1 MSVLIKNITHYAD
14 GDSIGIDCWISY
26 RGEIFE
32 GEPPLITIDNSMGNG
47 TNGEWFFGWKDKG
60 GRIIED
66 KEFKEYVVKGIEEY
80 IKTENTTLVKI
91 RESLND
97 TNFN

>member
-1 MSVLIKNITHYAD
+1 MSVIIKNITHYAD
-14 GDSIGIDCWISY
+14 GNSIGIDCWISY

-32 GEPPLITIDNSMGNG
+32 GEPPLITIDNSTGNG

-66 KEFKEYVVKGIEEY
+66 KEFKEYVVKGLEEY
-80 IKTENTTLVKI
+80 IKSENSILGKI
-91 RESLND
+91 KLTIDNESLN
-97 TNFN
+97 